1 MFGTPSSDNSK
12 YYKILGVSKDADD
25 NELKKAYRKLAIK
38 HHPDKNPDNKEENEK
53 IFKEV
58 TTAYDVLKDPE
69 KRKMYDQFG
78 EEGINS
84 MGGGGGGNPF
94 DIFENIFG
102 GGGFGPGMGGFRNRR
117 RRGKDRKE
125 VIPIELEDL
134 YNNVTKKRL

>member
-1 MFGTPSSDNSK
+1 MFGTPSTDNSK
-12 YYKILGVSKDADD
+12 YRKILGVSKDADD

-38 HHPDKNPDNKEENEK
+38 HRPDKNPDNKEANEK

-78 EEGINS
+78 EEGLNG
-84 MGGGGGGNPF
+84 MGGGGGNPF

-102 GGGFGPGMGGFRNRR
+102 GGGFGPAGMGGFRNRR
-117 RRGKDRKE
+117 RRGKR
-125 VIPIELEDL
+125 
-134 YNNVTKKRL
+134 